1 RQQVRSLERLLRGT
15 HGQIGR
21 RLVLVDDTPLANAGP
36 LHDPLVVRLDHLLE
50 IGVGQNALGEERAD
64 PGNPRSRHSR
74 PPSRR
79 ASSASSADLMCSLSP
94 ALAHSC
100 ATRTAFLIAFTG
112 DAP

>member
-1 RQQVRSLERLLRGT
+1 GPTGPVR
-15 HGQIGR
+15 R
-21 RLVLVDDTPLANAGP
+21 RPVLVDDPPLADAGP

-50 IGVGQNALGEERAD
+50 IGVGQDALGEERAD
-64 PGNPRSRHSR
+64 PCDPRSRHSR